1 MMKRLNKR
9 GFSLI
14 EVIMALAVVVIVS
27 VAALSIT
34 LSSVPAKLNAMNKTR
49 AQNFAADAWECFKV
63 ADGEDDFL
71 SLLDFAVGVTEK
83 TETAVPDGQEPD
95 FETSGEDRGLLLKT
109 EHYGDL
115 LLTVS
120 EDGSYVFTSERF
132 NFIATVS
139 VDYPA
144 AGGRP
149 TLFYISVTNGDLEEI
164 VTLSYGKEGE
174 A

>member
-1 MMKRLNKR
+1 M
-9 GFSLI
+9 F
-14 EVIMALAVVVIVS
+14 
-27 VAALSIT
+27 
-34 LSSVPAKLNAMNKTR
+34 
-49 AQNFAADAWECFKV
+49 AQ
-63 ADGEDDFL
+63 DF
-71 SLLDFAVGVTEK
+71 DTK
-83 TETAVPDGQEPD
+83 ND
-95 FETSGEDRGLLLKT
+95 
-109 EHYGDL
+109 EH
-115 LLTVS
+115 S
-120 EDGSYVFTSERF
+120 TSERF